1 MTNFDPEVANSNG
14 FFKDPKTKVDLT
26 GKEKR
31 VIQCSIDDT
40 GKLIWPQVQFSD
52 GSVGKIVYK
61 LWTNEEKAIYKQYRA
76 NGKVRIKPE
85 KPIDKHAD
93 DADDAD
99 DTDDTEVTEVTEV
112 TEQIDEGTHSHVEV
126 YKEPSGESTPASS
139 TLDYIKKCNEH
150 LGIWI
155 FEGVLYDL
163 LSVKGSRNYTPIPR
177 SLIPKEERERLR
189 IS

>member
-1 MTNFDPEVANSNG
+1 MANFDPEVANSNG
-14 FFKDPKTKVDLT
+14 FFKDPKTKADLT

-76 NGKVRIKPE
+76 NGKARIKPE
-85 KPIDKHAD
+85 KSIAKH
-93 DADDAD
+93 
-99 DTDDTEVTEVTEV
+99 VEV
-112 TEQIDEGTHSHVEV
+112 TEQTDGGTHSHVEVTEQTDGGTHSHVEV
-126 YKEPSGESTPASS
+126 YEKPSGESTPAGS

-150 LGIWI
+150 LGVWL
-155 FEGVLYDL
+155 FEGIIYDL
-163 LSVKGSRNYTPIPR
+163 LSVKGSRNYMPIPR
-177 SLIPKEERERLR
+177 SLIPKEERIRFR

>member
-1 MTNFDPEVANSNG
+1 MANFDPEVANSSG
-14 FFKDPKTKVDLT
+14 FFKDPKTKADLT
-26 GKEKR
+26 GQEKR

-40 GKLIWPQVQFSD
+40 GKFIWPQVQFSD

-85 KPIDKHAD
+85 KPIDKHI
-93 DADDAD
+93 
-99 DTDDTEVTEVTEV
+99 EV
-112 TEQIDEGTHSHVEV
+112 TEQTDEGTHPHVEV

>member
-1 MTNFDPEVANSNG
+1 MTFDPEVANSGG

-26 GKEKR
+26 GQEKR
-31 VIQCSIDDT
+31 VIQCSIDNT
-40 GKLIWPQVQFSD
+40 GKFVWPQVQFSD

-85 KPIDKHAD
+85 KPAIKQ
-93 DADDAD
+93 
-99 DTDDTEVTEVTEV
+99 VKV
-112 TEQIDEGTHSHVEV
+112 TEQTDEGTHSHVEA
-126 YKEPSGESTPASS
+126 YKEPSGESVPAGS
-139 TLDYIKKCNEH
+139 TLSYIKKCDEH
-150 LGIWI
+150 LGVWI

-163 LSVKGSRNYTPIPR
+163 LSVKGSHSYMPIPR
-177 SLIPKEERERLR
+177 SLIPKEERVRFR

>member
-1 MTNFDPEVANSNG
+1 MANFDPEVANSNG

-76 NGKVRIKPE
+76 NGKARIKPE
-85 KPIDKHAD
+85 KSVAKHA
-93 DADDAD
+93 
-99 DTDDTEVTEVTEV
+99 EV
-112 TEQIDEGTHSHVEV
+112 TEQTDSGTHPHVEV
-126 YKEPSGESTPASS
+126 YEKPSGESTPAGS

-150 LGIWI
+150 LGVWL
-155 FEGVLYDL
+155 FEGIIYDL

-177 SLIPKEERERLR
+177 SLIPKEERIRFR